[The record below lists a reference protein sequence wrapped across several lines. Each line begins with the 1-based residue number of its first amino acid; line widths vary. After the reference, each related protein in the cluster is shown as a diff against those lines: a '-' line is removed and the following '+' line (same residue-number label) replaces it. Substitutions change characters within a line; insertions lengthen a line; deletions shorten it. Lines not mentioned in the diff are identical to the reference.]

1 MPLTWNRLLGLFAWQ
16 RVVAALAISI
26 LLTLL
31 TLWGFGS
38 LGGPRTFA
46 VIQANSE
53 YLRFRVF
60 NTQLASF
67 PVDGFRV
74 GLSDDGNL
82 EGLCL
87 TGMLEPRLDGV
98 VEYIRQSD
106 RELIVT
112 LEAGGITSSGVSMQ
126 GPTSLV
132 ADPSC
137 AQSPIAMLPVWGPG
151 QVGDI
156 FTVRSDGFGP
166 ILLSGALEVFGRTI
180 DLGWLGQGG
189 AVYAASSEPMTIP
202 PGGWLWTDG
211 GDAGDLHGLP
221 PEESALFGYVDVHAE
236 QGLNVHVTTESPQL
250 QIIAPGGRLEP
261 GRIEIG
267 LFAQALND
275 PNILRA
281 QFALLIFLLLL
292 PIMIDL
298 VALATSKEP
307 RDAS

>member
-16 RVVAALAISI
+16 RVIAALAISV

-53 YLRFRVF
+53 YLRYRVF

-67 PVDGFRV
+67 PVDGFRI
-74 GLSDDGNL
+74 GLSNDVKL
-82 EGLCL
+82 EGQCL
-87 TGMLEPRLDGV
+87 SGNLEPRLDGA
-98 VEYIRQSD
+98 VEYIRQSGG
-106 RELIVT
+106 ELIVT
-112 LEAGGITSSGVSMQ
+112 LEGGGITSSGVSMP

-132 ADPSC
+132 ADPDC
-137 AQSPIAMLPVWGPG
+137 APSTTSMLPVWGPG
-151 QVGDI
+151 QVGNT

-180 DLGWLGQGG
+180 DLGWLGRGG
-189 AVYAASSEPMTIP
+189 AVYSASAEPMTIP

-211 GDAGDLHGLP
+211 GETGGDKGLP
-221 PEESALFGYVDVHAE
+221 PEEAALFGYVDVHAE

-307 RDAS
+307 GDDS